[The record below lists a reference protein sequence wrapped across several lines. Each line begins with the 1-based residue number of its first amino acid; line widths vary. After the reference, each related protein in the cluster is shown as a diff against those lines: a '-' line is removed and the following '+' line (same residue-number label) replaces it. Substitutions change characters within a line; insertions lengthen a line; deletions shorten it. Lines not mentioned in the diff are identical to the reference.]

1 MLFWKK
7 KTKQSK
13 KKKPT
18 KSPVQ
23 PKKPEVKQSPH
34 PKKAKPPVPESLPKK
49 KEKTPEFI
57 RSDDIEKDF
66 LKAFNQLT
74 YRVSP
79 YEVWQDFVSM
89 FACALSNPVDKAHY
103 DEREKLYLRTIKK
116 YNGREQK
123 LFPELAAHTV
133 MALERN
139 PEQDFLGHIFMG
151 LGLGNKHKCQ
161 EFTPY
166 SVCQCM
172 AGISMNDVAA
182 KVQEKG
188 YITINDPCCGAGA
201 TLIAGVNEA
210 RKQLVKENLNFQNY
224 VLVCAQD
231 IDYTAAMM
239 CYIQLSLLGVAACIK
254 VGNSLTEPMTEND
267 TDENYWYTPMYFS
280 QIWTMRR
287 IFHGLEKLT

>member
-34 PKKAKPPVPESLPKK
+34 PKKAKAPVPASHPKK

-57 RSDDIEKDF
+57 RSDDIEKEF

-103 DEREKLYLRTIKK
+103 DDHIKH
-116 YNGREQK
+116 
-123 LFPELAAHTV
+123 PV
-133 MALERN
+133 RN
-139 PEQDFLGHIFMG
+139 
-151 LGLGNKHKCQ
+151 
-161 EFTPY
+161 
-166 SVCQCM
+166 
-172 AGISMNDVAA
+172 
-182 KVQEKG
+182 
-188 YITINDPCCGAGA
+188 
-201 TLIAGVNEA
+201 A
-210 RKQLVKENLNFQNY
+210 R
-224 VLVCAQD
+224 
-231 IDYTAAMM
+231 MP
-239 CYIQLSLLGVAACIK
+239 S
-254 VGNSLTEPMTEND
+254 
-267 TDENYWYTPMYFS
+267 
-280 QIWTMRR
+280 
-287 IFHGLEKLT
+287 

>member
-103 DEREKLYLRTIKK
+103 DEREKLYHRTIQK
-116 YNGREQK
+116 YNGR
-123 LFPELAAHTV
+123 
-133 MALERN
+133 
-139 PEQDFLGHIFMG
+139 
-151 LGLGNKHKCQ
+151 
-161 EFTPY
+161 
-166 SVCQCM
+166 
-172 AGISMNDVAA
+172 
-182 KVQEKG
+182 
-188 YITINDPCCGAGA
+188 
-201 TLIAGVNEA
+201 
-210 RKQLVKENLNFQNY
+210 
-224 VLVCAQD
+224 
-231 IDYTAAMM
+231 
-239 CYIQLSLLGVAACIK
+239 
-254 VGNSLTEPMTEND
+254 
-267 TDENYWYTPMYFS
+267 
-280 QIWTMRR
+280 
-287 IFHGLEKLT
+287 

>member
-57 RSDDIEKDF
+57 RSDDIEKEF

-89 FACALSNPVDKAHY
+89 FACALSNPVDKTHY
-103 DEREKLYLRTIKK
+103 DERKIVPSDH
-116 YNGREQK
+116 QK
-123 LFPELAAHTV
+123 IQWK
-133 MALERN
+133 R
-139 PEQDFLGHIFMG
+139 
-151 LGLGNKHKCQ
+151 
-161 EFTPY
+161 
-166 SVCQCM
+166 
-172 AGISMNDVAA
+172 A
-182 KVQEKG
+182 KAFS
-188 YITINDPCCGAGA
+188 GAGCSYGYGIGA
-201 TLIAGVNEA
+201 
-210 RKQLVKENLNFQNY
+210 
-224 VLVCAQD
+224 
-231 IDYTAAMM
+231 
-239 CYIQLSLLGVAACIK
+239 
-254 VGNSLTEPMTEND
+254 
-267 TDENYWYTPMYFS
+267 
-280 QIWTMRR
+280 
-287 IFHGLEKLT
+287 